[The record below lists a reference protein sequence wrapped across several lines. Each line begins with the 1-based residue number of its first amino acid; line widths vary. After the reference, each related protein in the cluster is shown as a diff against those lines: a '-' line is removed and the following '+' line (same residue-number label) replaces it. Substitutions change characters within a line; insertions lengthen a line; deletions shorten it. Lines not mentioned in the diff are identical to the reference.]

1 MSRIKKLKSNIVNNI
16 AAGEIIEGPSSV
28 VKELIEN
35 SIDANS
41 SKIEIHIEDSGSR
54 VILVKDNGCGMSKS
68 DLNMAFN
75 RHTTSKIFEDD
86 LFNIKTLGF
95 RGEAL
100 PSIASVSFLSAIS
113 NNTSEINQIKIVGGK
128 KDFKKGALNS
138 GTLIKVENL
147 FFNLP
152 ARKNF

>member
-1 MSRIKKLKSNIVNNI
+1 MSSIKKLNSNIINNI
-16 AAGEIIEGPSSV
+16 AAGEIIESPASV

-41 SKIEIHIEDSGSR
+41 SDINIYIEDSGMKN
-54 VILVKDNGCGMSKS
+54 ILVKDDGFGMSKK
-68 DLNMAFN
+68 DLKLAFN
-75 RHTTSKIFEDD
+75 RHTTSKIYNKKD

-113 NNTSEINQIKIVGGK
+113 KHKSDAYQLKIVGGK
-128 KDFKKGALNS
+128 EEELKKGALNT
-138 GTLIKVENL
+138 GT
-147 FFNLP
+147 
-152 ARKNF
+152 

>member
-1 MSRIKKLKSNIVNNI
+1 MSKIKKLKSNIVNNI

-41 SKIEIHIEDSGSR
+41 SKIEIHIEDSGSKI
-54 VILVKDNGCGMSKS
+54 ILIKDDGFGMSKS
-68 DLNMAFN
+68 DLNIAFN
-75 RHTTSKIFEDD
+75 RHTTSKISSKDD

-100 PSIASVSFLSAIS
+100 PSIASVSFLSAPHHAQLQS
-113 NNTSEINQIKIVGGK
+113 CRRR
-128 KDFKKGALNS
+128 
-138 GTLIKVENL
+138 NL
-147 FFNLP
+147 HFHIQSLLFLLY
-152 ARKNF
+152 FV

>member
-41 SKIEIHIEDSGSR
+41 SKIEIHIEDSGSK

-68 DLNMAFN
+68 DLNMAVFN
-75 RHTTSKIFEDD
+75 YPI
-86 LFNIKTLGF
+86 LM
-95 RGEAL
+95 
-100 PSIASVSFLSAIS
+100 ASDILSYDID
-113 NNTSEINQIKIVGGK
+113 IVP
-128 KDFKKGALNS
+128 
-138 GTLIKVENL
+138 V
-147 FFNLP
+147 
-152 ARKNF
+152 